1 MTLKSKPAFLRSKNR
16 QAAARLIA
24 VLLLTASTTIGV
36 SAQNAASPLTD
47 VAPTPPTQT
56 PAQGG
61 HENQGIQLVPV
72 SPMQESSSHES
83 IEKVNKLIAEGE
95 KLFDQKQLDKALI
108 KWQEAYGLAIETK
121 YGDGQGKALS
131 RMALVY
137 MQQGQLPKAKLLA
150 ENATEVLYNS
160 QEQQEL
166 GKARITLSQIF
177 FAMDNPAWA
186 IQQLDL
192 AMKVLTDKSSKYPA
206 DAARALNMAGALAI
220 KFRQPKTAVR
230 YFQEAATFFA
240 NGGDYANAVHNREQV
255 AQLFLELGFSTAAL
269 EEAQKGVT
277 QARNFAG
284 DNRGLL
290 APALASVAN
299 CQYALGEFS
308 NARKTYEEAL
318 ITAAKLPVT
327 ALDSLSRAHMDCGY
341 GFTLTAAGDYDL
353 AKTVFARILPVF
365 RSQNAIVEQAQ
376 VLQTLGLIEC
386 MEGNYAK
393 SIAYSTQSLDAQQ
406 LIRPA
411 QPRMNVITHQNIA
424 AAEFRSGSARNAKV
438 HLEACITTCKKGL
451 FAQLEGRTYTGLAEV
466 CMKLADPISAQKY
479 LTEGIA
485 LSSKISDDGALWRD
499 YLIQSKLQLSQG
511 LVEEAK
517 VSLTSALSHFR
528 SPQAGLFA
536 SAEEITFPTSRE
548 EAGQRLVALVASQGM
563 GEQALLAAEQLKEE
577 SFITDWQ
584 RRCGKVK
591 PDDAE
596 LYHDLVSQRAH
607 SHAAEILC
615 TPDRLTGEWKIWMTR
630 FRTLAQQNRSLARLI
645 APMPHA
651 APDIVK
657 SVKQKQVTILEYLVG
672 ADQSVAFTVD
682 PSGRISASV
691 LPFGRTRLQSQI
703 AALMATDS
711 SQEGQQKERTLLQ
724 TLYNQLI
731 PPAVRQFLPKTAD
744 QLTMVIP
751 DSVLFNLPFAA
762 LVDEQGKYF
771 VESHLLTLAPSV
783 GVLFDYHEPFNED
796 LSLVVASAV
805 PEQSRGAERAEADKL
820 TTIFQPDRI
829 TTLLSKDADLNT
841 MREQAKNKAVVHMP
855 ASVSLQEG
863 NPWRS
868 VLPLFSSKEQG
879 AKRATAD
886 RLFESNLPSELVV
899 LSDSS
904 LSSKEVLGNAVKVFS
919 RGLSYMGARNV
930 VLSLWQQSPSTRID
944 ELVDFYKNKQ
954 SGLNPAQSL
963 RKAQL
968 LALSKDPSPKSWAG
982 YQLLGPG
989 N

>member
-1 MTLKSKPAFLRSKNR
+1 M
-16 QAAARLIA
+16 A
-24 VLLLTASTTIGV
+24 VLLLTTSTTLGV
-36 SAQNAASPLTD
+36 SAQNAVSPMTETSPT
-47 VAPTPPTQT
+47 APTQVPV
-56 PAQGG
+56 QGG
-61 HENQGIQLVPV
+61 RENQGIQLVPV
-72 SPMQESSSHES
+72 LPMQADSNPTESQER
-83 IEKVNKLIAEGE
+83 VNKLIAEGE
-95 KLFDQKQLDKALI
+95 KLFDQKQADKALI
-108 KWQEAYGLAIETK
+108 KWQEAYGLAIEMK
-121 YGDGQGKALS
+121 YGDGQGKALN

-137 MQQGQLPKAKLLA
+137 MQQSQLAKAKLLA
-150 ENATEVLYNS
+150 ENATEVLLS
-160 QEQQEL
+160 SPEKQEL
-166 GKARITLSQIF
+166 GRARITLSQIF
-177 FAMDNPAWA
+177 FNMENPAWA

-192 AMKVLTDKSSKYPA
+192 AMKDLTDKNNKYPA

-220 KFRQPKTAVR
+220 KFRQPKIAVR

-240 NGGDYANAVHNREQV
+240 NGGDFANAVHNREQV
-255 AQLFLELGFSTAAL
+255 AQLLLELGFSTAAL
-269 EEAQKGVT
+269 EEAQKGVV
-277 QARNFAG
+277 QAKNFAG

-308 NARKTYEEAL
+308 NARKSYEEAL
-318 ITAAKLPVT
+318 ITASKLPVA
-327 ALDSLSRAHMDCGY
+327 ALDSLSRAHIDCGY
-341 GFTLTAAGDYDL
+341 GFTLAATGDFEQ
-353 AKTVFARILPVF
+353 AKTVFGRILPVF

-376 VLQTLGLIEC
+376 VLQTLGVIEC
-386 MEGNYAK
+386 LEGNYAK
-393 SIAYSTQSLDAQQ
+393 SIAYSTQSLDSQQ

-424 AAEFRSGSARNAKV
+424 AAEFRNGSARNAKV
-438 HLEACITTCKKGL
+438 HLEACITTCKKSL
-451 FAQLEGRTYTGLAEV
+451 FTQLEGRTYTGLAEV
-466 CMKLADPISAQKY
+466 CMKLADPVGTQKY

-485 LSSKISDDGALWRD
+485 LSAKISDDGALWRD
-499 YLIQSKLQLSQG
+499 YLIQSKLQLTQG

-548 EAGQRLVALVASQGM
+548 ESGQRLVALVASQGM

-596 LYHDLVSQRAH
+596 LYQDLVSQRAH
-607 SHAAEILC
+607 NHTAEILC
-615 TPDRLTGEWKIWMTR
+615 TPDRLTGEWQNWMAR
-630 FRTLAQQNRSLARLI
+630 FKTLAAQNRSLARLI

-657 SVKQKQVTILEYLVG
+657 AVKQKNITILEYLVG
-672 ADQSVAFTVD
+672 NDQTVVFTVD
-682 PSGRISASV
+682 TAGRISASV
-691 LPFGRTRLQSQI
+691 LPLGRTRLQSQI
-703 AALMATDS
+703 TALMSTDS
-711 SQEGQQKERTLLQ
+711 STEGQQKERTLLQ
-724 TLYNQLI
+724 TLYNELL
-731 PPAVRQFLPKTAD
+731 PTAVRQFLPKNAE

-751 DSVLFNLPFAA
+751 DGVLFNLPFAA
-762 LVDEQGKYF
+762 LVDESGKYF

-783 GVLFDYHEPFNED
+783 GVLFDYHEPFSED
-796 LSLVVASAV
+796 LSMVVASAV
-805 PEQSRGAERAEADKL
+805 SEQSRGSERAEADKL

-829 TTLLSKDADLNT
+829 TTLLSKDADIAT
-841 MREQAKNKAVVHMP
+841 MREQAKNKAVVHFP
-855 ASVSLQEG
+855 ANLALQEG

-868 VLPLFSSKEQG
+868 VLPLYSSKEQG
-879 AKRATAD
+879 AKRATAGL
-886 RLFESNLPSELVV
+886 LFESNLPSELVV
-899 LSDSS
+899 LSGSS
-904 LSSKEVLGNAVKVFS
+904 LSTKEVLGNAVKVFS

-930 VLSLWQQSPSTRID
+930 VLSLWQQSPTTRID

-954 SGLNPAQSL
+954 MGLNPAQSL